1 MLHKGRAGEMLKS
14 AAGRP
19 RTENLL
25 SPSVCYLV
33 FEGDRGILVIS
44 FRLLQLLTSDDA
56 VAAPQLACRGFNAK
70 HDCQSVAASWLTAL
84 CRSCSWSA
92 AERQLDLH

>member
-56 VAAPQLACRGFNAK
+56 SG
-70 HDCQSVAASWLTAL
+70 
-84 CRSCSWSA
+84 SA
-92 AERQLDLH
+92 AVSVQGLQREA